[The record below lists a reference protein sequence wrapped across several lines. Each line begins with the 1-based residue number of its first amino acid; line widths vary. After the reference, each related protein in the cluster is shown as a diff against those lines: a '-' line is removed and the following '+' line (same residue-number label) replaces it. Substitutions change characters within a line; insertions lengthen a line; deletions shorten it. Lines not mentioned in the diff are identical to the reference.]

1 MPPLTLKDVAKAVG
15 LSPSTVSRVLNHHP
29 DVASHTRRK
38 VEQAIEN
45 LGYTPNIL
53 AKDLR
58 LETTKT
64 IGIVISDISNP
75 YFANVVRGAENAAR
89 QRGYSIIL
97 CDTAEQYELEK
108 ESVELLLKKRVVGLL
123 LTPVNEKI
131 INLLRL
137 KGQGVPFVLVARYL
151 SKVVTNYVVSDDALG
166 GYLATQH
173 LIKKGHKRI
182 LHLGGPP
189 SLSDA
194 WDRLAGYK
202 RALLEN
208 GIAFD
213 QNLVKTVSTV
223 TMDEA
228 YSLMNTVLSDEKVNF
243 TAIFCFS
250 DYLAMGAIRAIRERG
265 LKIPTNIAVVG
276 YDDVE
281 VASLL
286 EVPLTTIH
294 TPKYRLGKRAVEI
307 LIDHLLQEKSETP
320 KQLVIKPSL
329 VVRKSA

>member
-1 MPPLTLKDVAKAVG
+1 MSPLTLKDVAKTIGV
-15 LSPSTVSRVLNHHP
+15 SPSTVSRVLNHHP
-29 DVASHTRRK
+29 DVAPHTRQK
-38 VEQAIEN
+38 IELGIKN
-45 LGYTPNIL
+45 LGYTPNLL

-64 IGIVISDISNP
+64 IGVVISDISNP
-75 YFANVVRGAENAAR
+75 YFARVIRGAENAAR

-97 CDTAEQYELEK
+97 CDTAEQYELEE

-123 LTPVNEKI
+123 LTPVHEDI
-131 INLLRL
+131 INLLKL

-173 LIKKGHKRI
+173 LIKKGHKKI
-182 LHLGGPP
+182 LHLGGLP

-213 QNLVKTVSTV
+213 QNLVRTVSTV

-228 YSLMNTVLSDEKVNF
+228 YSHMNTVLSDKKIDF

-250 DYLAMGAIRAIRERG
+250 DYLAMGAVKAIQGRG
-265 LKIPTNIAVVG
+265 LKIPADIAVVG
-276 YDDVE
+276 YDDIE
-281 VASLL
+281 MASLL
-286 EVPLTTIH
+286 EIPLTTIR
-294 TPKYRLGKRAVEI
+294 TPRYRLGKRAVEI
-307 LIDHLLQEKSETP
+307 LIDHLLQEKDETP
-320 KQLVIKPSL
+320 QQIMVEPSL

>member
-1 MPPLTLKDVAKAVG
+1 MPPLTLKDVAKTVG

-29 DVASHTRRK
+29 DVAPHTRRK

-64 IGIVISDISNP
+64 IGIVISDMSNP

-123 LTPVNEKI
+123 LTPVHENI
-131 INLLRL
+131 ISLLRL

-223 TMDEA
+223 TMNEA
-228 YSLMNTVLSDEKVNF
+228 YSLMNKVLSGEVDF

-265 LKIPTNIAVVG
+265 LKIPADIAVVG

-307 LIDHLLQEKSETP
+307 LIDDLLGEKGETP
-320 KQLVIKPSL
+320 QQLVIEPSL